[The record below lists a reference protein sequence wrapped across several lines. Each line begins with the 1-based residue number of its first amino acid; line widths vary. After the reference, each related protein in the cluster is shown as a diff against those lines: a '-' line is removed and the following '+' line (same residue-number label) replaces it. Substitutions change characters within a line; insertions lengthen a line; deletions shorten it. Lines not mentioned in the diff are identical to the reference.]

1 MSLISIDQSFSTG
14 VNAGSKARNDATT
27 ILEGIGFSHES
38 LNCTLDP
45 NPLAIARD
53 LFSMEKQLLDLIA
66 SLQPGD
72 IALLQFPYRCF
83 RTSTARKLSRI
94 ARARKIKLIA
104 LVHDLDSLRRDNAL
118 ERIGSYS
125 FTERLH
131 CDVEFLRHFDIIIA
145 HNAAMKGYLVS
156 SGLNSDQ
163 VVELNLFDYLCDAP
177 QRDSHSQLSHIT
189 IAGNLA
195 PSKAGYL
202 YHLQDIS
209 NLGDLV
215 FDLYGNGYNNAEAF
229 DAIKVHG
236 AISPDLLPAAM
247 PDGFGLVWDGP
258 EIGQC
263 SGAYGSYLMFN
274 NPHKLSLYYASGLIP
289 IVWAKSATASFVRET
304 RSGICVDSLKS
315 IPNAIGK
322 LNESVLG
329 ELRANASSIQQQ
341 VTSGYY
347 LKTAIEASLLK
358 L

>member
-27 ILEGIGFSHES
+27 ILERIGFSHES

-45 NPLAIARD
+45 SPLAIARD

-72 IALLQFPYRCF
+72 ITLLQFPYRCF
-83 RTSTARKLSRI
+83 KTSTARKLSRV
-94 ARARKIKLIA
+94 AHSRKIKLIA

-125 FTERLH
+125 LTERLH
-131 CDVEFLRHFDIIIA
+131 CDVEFLRYFDIVIA
-145 HNAAMKGYLVS
+145 HNAAMKSYLVS
-156 SGLNSDQ
+156 SGLDSDRI
-163 VVELNLFDYLCDAP
+163 VELNLFDYLCNAP
-177 QRDSHSQLSHIT
+177 KRDSHSRPSHIT
-189 IAGNLA
+189 VAGNLA

-202 YHLQDIS
+202 YHLQEIP

-215 FDLYGNGYNNAEAF
+215 FDLYGNGYDNAMTH

-236 AISPDLLPAAM
+236 AISPDLLPTAM

-258 EIGQC
+258 EVGQC
-263 SGAYGSYLMFN
+263 SGVYGSYLMFN

-289 IVWAKSATASFVRET
+289 IVWTKSATASFVKET
-304 RSGICVDSLKS
+304 QSGICVGSLES
-315 IPNAIGK
+315 IPSTIGN
-322 LNESVLG
+322 LNESDLKN
-329 ELRANASSIQQQ
+329 LRANVAFIQHRT
-341 VTSGYY
+341 TSGYY
-347 LKTAIEASLLK
+347 LKAAIEASLSK

>member
-14 VNAGSKARNDATT
+14 VNAGSKARNDATA
-27 ILEGIGFSHES
+27 ILERIGFSHES
-38 LNCTLDP
+38 LSCTLDP
-45 NPLAIARD
+45 NLLAIARD

-83 RTSTARKLSRI
+83 RTSTARRLSRI

-131 CDVEFLRHFDIIIA
+131 CDVEFLRQFDIVIA

-156 SGLNSDQ
+156 SGLNSDRI
-163 VVELNLFDYLCDAP
+163 VELSLFDYLCDAP

-189 IAGNLA
+189 VAGNLA

-202 YHLQDIS
+202 YHLQEIS

-215 FDLYGNGYNNAEAF
+215 FDLYGNGYDNVVAH

-236 AISPDLLPAAM
+236 AINPDLLPAAM

-258 EIGQC
+258 EISQC
-263 SGAYGSYLMFN
+263 SGVYGSYLMFN

-289 IVWAKSATASFVRET
+289 IVWTKSATAPFVKET
-304 RSGICVDSLKS
+304 QSGICVDSLES
-315 IPNAIGK
+315 IPNAIGN
-322 LNESVLG
+322 LNES
-329 ELRANASSIQQQ
+329 ELKKLRTNAALIQQRA
-341 VTSGYY
+341 TGGYY
-347 LKTAIEASLLK
+347 LKTAIEASLSK